1 MNIGIIGIG
10 SFLPANRVT
19 NVDLEQRMDTSD
31 EWIRTRTGIEARH
44 LADEDVS
51 VADMATMA
59 ARRALLSANV
69 AIDEIDAIIC
79 ATATAPAFPATACLV
94 QANLGAK
101 RAVAFDISAA
111 CSGFIFAMDTAKS
124 LMDSKGFKRTLVIG
138 AEKMGSL
145 IDWEDRSTAVLFGDG
160 AGAVV
165 LGEDEV
171 ASIDSIVLGSDGT
184 GGKYLY
190 ESEDGKIVMNGREVF
205 KFAVRKMPE
214 IVLEALSKAGKSL
227 EDLDVLVPH
236 QANRRIIDAAM
247 ERLELADEKVVMT
260 IQDHAN
266 TSAASIPLALA
277 EAVKGGKIQDGQT
290 IVVAGFGAGLTWGAS
305 CLTWNKATI
314 TEEINT

>member
-10 SFLPANRVT
+10 SFLPDNRVT
-19 NVDLEQRMDTSD
+19 NIDLEKRMDTSD

-44 LADEDVS
+44 LAESDVS
-51 VADMATMA
+51 VSDMATRA
-59 ARRALLSANV
+59 AELALQSAGV
-69 AIDEIDAIIC
+69 SIDEIEAIVC
-79 ATATAPAFPATACLV
+79 ATATASAFPATACVV

-101 RAVAFDISAA
+101 AAVAFDVSAA

-124 LMDSKGFKRTLVIG
+124 LMDSKGFKKTIVIG

-145 IDWEDRSTAVLFGDG
+145 IDWDDRSTAVLFGDG

-165 LGEDEV
+165 LGEDEI
-171 ASIDSIVLGSDGT
+171 ASIDSIILGSDGT
-184 GGKYLY
+184 GGKHLY
-190 ESEDGKIVMNGREVF
+190 ENDEGKIVMNGREVF

-214 IVLEALSKAGKSL
+214 IVLDSLNKADKSL
-227 EDLDVLVPH
+227 NDLDVLVPH

-247 ERLELADEKVVMT
+247 ERLDLEEEKVVMT

-277 EAVKGGKIQDGQT
+277 EAVKSGKIQDGQT
-290 IVVAGFGAGLTWGAS
+290 VVIAGFGAGLTWGAS
-305 CLTWNKATI
+305 CLTWNHATI
-314 TEEINT
+314 TEGNHS

>member
-1 MNIGIIGIG
+1 MTIGIIGIG
-10 SFLPANRVT
+10 SFLPDNRVT
-19 NVDLEQRMDTSD
+19 NIDLEKRMDTSD

-44 LADEDVS
+44 LAEGDVT
-51 VADMATMA
+51 VADMATRA
-59 ARRALLSANV
+59 AERALQSAGV
-69 AIDEIDAIIC
+69 TIDEIEAIVC
-79 ATATAPAFPATACLV
+79 ATATAPAFPATACVV

-101 RAVAFDISAA
+101 AAVAFDVSAA

-124 LMDSKGFKRTLVIG
+124 LMDSKGFKKTLVIG

-145 IDWEDRSTAVLFGDG
+145 IDWDDRSTAVLFGDG

-165 LGEDEV
+165 LGEDEI

-184 GGKYLY
+184 GGKHLY
-190 ESEDGKIVMNGREVF
+190 ENDEGKIVMNGREVF

-214 IVLEALSKAGKSL
+214 IVLESLNKADKSL
-227 EDLDVLVPH
+227 NDLDVLVPH

-247 ERLELADEKVVMT
+247 ERLHLEEEKVVMT

-277 EAVKGGKIQDGQT
+277 EAVKSGKIQDGQT
-290 IVVAGFGAGLTWGAS
+290 VVIAGFGAGLTWGAS
-305 CLTWNKATI
+305 CLTWNHATI
-314 TEEINT
+314 TEGNHS

>member
-10 SFLPANRVT
+10 SFLPDNRVT
-19 NVDLEQRMDTSD
+19 NIDLEKRMDTSD

-44 LADEDVS
+44 LAEEDMT
-51 VADMATMA
+51 VADMATRA
-59 ARRALLSANV
+59 AERALQSAGV
-69 AIDEIDAIIC
+69 TIVDIEAIVC
-79 ATATAPAFPATACLV
+79 ATATAPAFPATACVV

-101 RAVAFDISAA
+101 AAVAFDVSAA

-124 LMDSKGFKRTLVIG
+124 LMDSKGFKKTLVIG

-145 IDWEDRSTAVLFGDG
+145 IDWGDRSTAVLFGDG

-165 LGEDEV
+165 LGEDDI
-171 ASIDSIVLGSDGT
+171 ASIDSLVLGSDGT
-184 GGKYLY
+184 GGKHLY
-190 ESEDGKIVMNGREVF
+190 ENEEGKIVMNGREVF

-214 IVLEALSKAGKSL
+214 IVLEALDKADKTL

-247 ERLELADEKVVMT
+247 ERLHLEEEKVVMT

-277 EAVKGGKIQDGQT
+277 EAVKSGKIQDGQT
-290 IVVAGFGAGLTWGAS
+290 VVIAGFGAGLTWGAS
-305 CLTWNKATI
+305 CLTWNHATI
-314 TEEINT
+314 TEGNHL

>member
-10 SFLPANRVT
+10 SFLPDNRVT
-19 NVDLEQRMDTSD
+19 NIDLEKRMDTSD

-44 LADEDVS
+44 LAEGDVT
-51 VADMATMA
+51 VADMATRA
-59 ARRALLSANV
+59 AERALQSAGV
-69 AIDEIDAIIC
+69 TIDEIEAIVC
-79 ATATAPAFPATACLV
+79 ATATAPAFPATACVV

-101 RAVAFDISAA
+101 AAVAFDVSAA

-124 LMDSKGFKRTLVIG
+124 LMDSKGFKKTLVIG

-145 IDWEDRSTAVLFGDG
+145 IDWDDRSTAVLFGDG

-165 LGEDEV
+165 LGEDEI

-184 GGKYLY
+184 GGKHLY
-190 ESEDGKIVMNGREVF
+190 ENDEGKIVMNGREVF

-214 IVLEALSKAGKSL
+214 IVLESLNKADKSL
-227 EDLDVLVPH
+227 NDLDVLVPH

-247 ERLELADEKVVMT
+247 ERLHLEEEKVVMT

-277 EAVKGGKIQDGQT
+277 EAVKSGKIQDGQT
-290 IVVAGFGAGLTWGAS
+290 VVIAGFGAGLTWGAS
-305 CLTWNKATI
+305 CLTWNHATI
-314 TEEINT
+314 TEGNHS

>member
-10 SFLPANRVT
+10 SFLPDNRVT
-19 NVDLEQRMDTSD
+19 NIDLEKRMDTSD

-44 LADEDVS
+44 LAESDVS
-51 VADMATMA
+51 VSDMATRA
-59 ARRALLSANV
+59 AERALQSAGV
-69 AIDEIDAIIC
+69 TIDEIEAIVC
-79 ATATAPAFPATACLV
+79 ATATAPAFPATACVV

-101 RAVAFDISAA
+101 AAVAFDVSAA

-124 LMDSKGFKRTLVIG
+124 LMDSKGFKKTLVIG

-145 IDWEDRSTAVLFGDG
+145 IDWDDRSTAVLFGDG

-165 LGEDEV
+165 LGEDDI

-184 GGKYLY
+184 GGKHLY
-190 ESEDGKIVMNGREVF
+190 ENDEGKIVMNGREVF

-214 IVLEALSKAGKSL
+214 IVLESLNKADKSL
-227 EDLDVLVPH
+227 NDLDVLVPH

-247 ERLELADEKVVMT
+247 ERLNLEEEKVVMT

-277 EAVKGGKIQDGQT
+277 EAVKSGKIQDGQT
-290 IVVAGFGAGLTWGAS
+290 VVIAGFGAGLTWGAS
-305 CLTWNKATI
+305 CLTWNHATI
-314 TEEINT
+314 TEGNHS

>member
-1 MNIGIIGIG
+1 
-10 SFLPANRVT
+10 
-19 NVDLEQRMDTSD
+19 
-31 EWIRTRTGIEARH
+31 
-44 LADEDVS
+44 
-51 VADMATMA
+51 
-59 ARRALLSANV
+59 
-69 AIDEIDAIIC
+69 
-79 ATATAPAFPATACLV
+79 
-94 QANLGAK
+94 
-101 RAVAFDISAA
+101 
-111 CSGFIFAMDTAKS
+111 
-124 LMDSKGFKRTLVIG
+124 
-138 AEKMGSL
+138 MGSL

-214 IVLEALSKAGKSL
+214 IVLESLSKAGKSL

>member
-10 SFLPANRVT
+10 SFLPDNRVT
-19 NVDLEQRMDTSD
+19 NIDLEKRMDTSD

-44 LADEDVS
+44 LAESDVTVS
-51 VADMATMA
+51 DMATRA
-59 ARRALLSANV
+59 AERALQSAGV
-69 AIDEIDAIIC
+69 TIDEIEAIVC
-79 ATATAPAFPATACLV
+79 ATATAPAFPATACVV

-101 RAVAFDISAA
+101 AAVAFDVSAA

-124 LMDSKGFKRTLVIG
+124 LMDSKGFKKTLVIG

-145 IDWEDRSTAVLFGDG
+145 IDWDDRSTAVLFGDG

-165 LGEDEV
+165 LGEDEI

-184 GGKYLY
+184 GGKHLY
-190 ESEDGKIVMNGREVF
+190 ENDEGKIVMNGREVF

-214 IVLEALSKAGKSL
+214 IVLESLNKADKSL
-227 EDLDVLVPH
+227 NDLDVLVPH

-247 ERLELADEKVVMT
+247 ERLNLEEEKVVMT

-277 EAVKGGKIQDGQT
+277 EAVKSGKIQDGQT
-290 IVVAGFGAGLTWGAS
+290 IVIAGFGAGLTWGAS
-305 CLTWNKATI
+305 CLTWNHATI
-314 TEEINT
+314 TEGNHL

>member
-10 SFLPANRVT
+10 SFLPDNRVT
-19 NVDLEQRMDTSD
+19 NIDLEKRMDTSD

-44 LADEDVS
+44 LAEGDVT
-51 VADMATMA
+51 VADMATRA
-59 ARRALLSANV
+59 AERALLSAGV
-69 AIDEIDAIIC
+69 TIDEIEAIVC
-79 ATATAPAFPATACLV
+79 ATATAPAFPATACVV

-101 RAVAFDISAA
+101 AAVAFDVSAA

-124 LMDSKGFKRTLVIG
+124 LMDSKGFKKTLVIG

-165 LGEDEV
+165 LGEDDI
-171 ASIDSIVLGSDGT
+171 ASLDSFVLGSDGT
-184 GGKYLY
+184 GGKHLY
-190 ESEDGKIVMNGREVF
+190 ENDEGKIVMNGREVF

-214 IVLEALSKAGKSL
+214 IVLEVLDKADKTL

-247 ERLELADEKVVMT
+247 ERLHLEEEKVVMT

-277 EAVKGGKIQDGQT
+277 EAVKSGKIQDGQT
-290 IVVAGFGAGLTWGAS
+290 VVIAGFGAGLTWGAS
-305 CLTWNKATI
+305 CLTWNHATI
-314 TEEINT
+314 TEGNLL

>member
-10 SFLPANRVT
+10 SFLPDNRVT
-19 NVDLEQRMDTSD
+19 NIDLEKRMDTSD

-44 LADEDVS
+44 LAEGDVT
-51 VADMATMA
+51 VADMATRA
-59 ARRALLSANV
+59 AERALQSAGV
-69 AIDEIDAIIC
+69 SIDEIEAIVC
-79 ATATAPAFPATACLV
+79 ATATAPAFPATACVV

-101 RAVAFDISAA
+101 AAVAFDVSAA

-124 LMDSKGFKRTLVIG
+124 LMDSKGFKKTLVIG

-145 IDWEDRSTAVLFGDG
+145 IDWDDRSTAVLFGDG

-165 LGEDEV
+165 LGEDEI
-171 ASIDSIVLGSDGT
+171 ASIDSLVLGSDGT
-184 GGKYLY
+184 GGKHLY
-190 ESEDGKIVMNGREVF
+190 ENEEGKIVMNGREVF

-214 IVLEALSKAGKSL
+214 IVLEALDKADKTL

-247 ERLELADEKVVMT
+247 ERLHLEEEKVVMT

-277 EAVKGGKIQDGQT
+277 EAVKSGKIQDGQT
-290 IVVAGFGAGLTWGAS
+290 VVIAGFGAGLTWGAS
-305 CLTWNKATI
+305 CLTWNHATI
-314 TEEINT
+314 TEGNHL

>member
-10 SFLPANRVT
+10 SFLPDNRVT
-19 NVDLEQRMDTSD
+19 NIDLEKRMDTSD

-44 LADEDVS
+44 LAEGDVT
-51 VADMATMA
+51 VADMATRA
-59 ARRALLSANV
+59 AERALQSAGV
-69 AIDEIDAIIC
+69 SIDEIEAIVC
-79 ATATAPAFPATACLV
+79 ATATAPAFPATACVV

-101 RAVAFDISAA
+101 AAVAFDVSAA

-124 LMDSKGFKRTLVIG
+124 LMDSKGLKKTLVIG

-145 IDWEDRSTAVLFGDG
+145 IDWDDRSTAVLFGDG

-165 LGEDEV
+165 LGEDEI
-171 ASIDSIVLGSDGT
+171 ASIDSLVLGSDGT
-184 GGKYLY
+184 GGKHLY
-190 ESEDGKIVMNGREVF
+190 ENEEGKIVMNGREVF

-214 IVLEALSKAGKSL
+214 IVLEALDKADKTL

-247 ERLELADEKVVMT
+247 ERLHLEEEKVVMT

-266 TSAASIPLALA
+266 TSAASIPLALS
-277 EAVKGGKIQDGQT
+277 EAVKSGKIQDGQT
-290 IVVAGFGAGLTWGAS
+290 VVIAGFGAGLTWGAS
-305 CLTWNKATI
+305 CLTWNHATI
-314 TEEINT
+314 TEGNHL

>member
-10 SFLPANRVT
+10 SFLPDNRVT
-19 NVDLEQRMDTSD
+19 NIDLEKRMDTSD

-44 LADEDVS
+44 LAEEDMT
-51 VADMATMA
+51 VADMATRA
-59 ARRALLSANV
+59 AERALQSAGV
-69 AIDEIDAIIC
+69 TIDDIEAIVC
-79 ATATAPAFPATACLV
+79 ATATAPAFPATACVV

-101 RAVAFDISAA
+101 AAVAFDVSAA

-124 LMDSKGFKRTLVIG
+124 LMDSKGFKKTLVIG

-145 IDWEDRSTAVLFGDG
+145 IDWDDRSTAVLFGDG

-165 LGEDEV
+165 LGEDDI
-171 ASIDSIVLGSDGT
+171 ASIDSLVLGSDGT
-184 GGKYLY
+184 GGKHLY
-190 ESEDGKIVMNGREVF
+190 ENEEGKIVMNGREVF

-214 IVLEALSKAGKSL
+214 IVLEALDKADKTL
-227 EDLDVLVPH
+227 EDLDILVPH

-247 ERLELADEKVVMT
+247 ERLHLEEEKVVMT

-277 EAVKGGKIQDGQT
+277 EAVKSGKIQDGQT
-290 IVVAGFGAGLTWGAS
+290 VVIAGFGAGLTWGAS
-305 CLTWNKATI
+305 CLTWNHATI
-314 TEEINT
+314 TEGNHL